1 MGFLAKFVVRILLNG
16 AALYIATIYFSGF
29 TLTGGTETLV
39 MGAIVL
45 ALLNTFLRPILKFIS
60 TPLIWLSFG
69 LFNLVIYII
78 ILWLAD
84 ALLISLAISDLTTL
98 FWVSLMVALANII

>member
-1 MGFLAKFVVRILLNG
+1 MGFLAKFIVRILLNG
-16 AALYIATIYFSGF
+16 AALYVAKTYLPGF
-29 TLTGGTETLV
+29 VLAGTTETLLI
-39 MGAIVL
+39 GAIVL
-45 ALLNTFLRPILKFIS
+45 TLLNTFLRPILKFIS

-84 ALLISLAISDLTTL
+84 AFLLSLSISDLKTL
-98 FWVSLMVALANII
+98 FLASLVIALANII

>member
-1 MGFLAKFVVRILLNG
+1 MGFLAKFIVRILLNG
-16 AALYIATIYFSGF
+16 AALYIAKTYFSGF
-29 TLTGGTETLV
+29 VLTGGTETLII
-39 MGAIVL
+39 GAIVL

-84 ALLISLAISDLTTL
+84 ALLLSLSISDLMTL
-98 FWVSLMVALANII
+98 FWVSLIVALANII